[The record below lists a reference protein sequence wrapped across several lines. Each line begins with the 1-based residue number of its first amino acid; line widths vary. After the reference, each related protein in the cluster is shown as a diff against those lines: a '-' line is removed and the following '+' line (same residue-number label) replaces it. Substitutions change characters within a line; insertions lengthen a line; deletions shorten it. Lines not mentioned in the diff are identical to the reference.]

1 MPPTVSQLIQNSK
14 HSFFGR
20 ESGITKND
28 IETVKREG
36 LHKISTTSTESLKRV
51 ADYFQT
57 TLDDLVF
64 LNQSHS
70 NNCITFDETEPGI
83 KKNLSPLIF
92 DGDAI
97 VSNITGKVLCITT
110 ADCAPILLWDKKE
123 KISGAIHSGWRGALN
138 NILETS
144 LDSFENLG
152 SNRQNIIAILGPTI
166 SRNVYEV
173 TDEFLT
179 LFKERDK
186 NYSTFFKRDKVLTF
200 DLPNFLINKLKILGV
215 SKIDFLEHCTFS
227 NSEKYF
233 SHRRATVQGKT
244 EMKRQIS
251 AIRA

>member
-1 MPPTVSQLIQNSK
+1 MPPKISKIIQNSN
-14 HSFFGR
+14 HSFFGK

-36 LHKISTTSTESLKRV
+36 LHKISTTSIESLKRV
-51 ADYFQT
+51 ASYFQT
-57 TLDDLVF
+57 TLDDLIF

-70 NNCITFDETEPGI
+70 NNCITFDETESSI
-83 KKNLSPLIF
+83 KKILSPLIF

-97 VSNITGKVLCITT
+97 VSNIAGKVLCITT

-138 NILETS
+138 DILETS

-166 SRNVYEV
+166 SGTVYEV

-186 NYSTFFKRDKVLTF
+186 NYSTFFKRDQILTF

-215 SKIDFLEHCTFS
+215 RKIDCLEHCTFS
-227 NSEKYF
+227 NREKYF
-233 SHRRATVQGKT
+233 SHRRATVESKT

-251 AIRA
+251 AIRV